1 MGQHMCFSQSL
12 FYTWRIK
19 GRRNF
24 GTMQNRPTFKCFH
37 FPTEWKSSHPS
48 SSNTV
53 TLHSPIL
60 CGTWQSCTSRC
71 LQWCTRIHVCPQQNG
86 FTGLQGVTLICLYTV
101 GNLLHWQLYSRTTC
115 RNCLWESWS
124 FWGFPGFAGFS
135 AITGFWREFGEEIR
149 LEAGESPGELLEEG
163 KVASAG
169 SFRSSASYVFV
180 VVPVMQYTTPDEAG
194 VPLPSLLSDSVPS
207 SDRWV
212 LVCLWWEKE
221 NPGSFSLIEGSWV
234 VRSTMY
240 LGCKSL
246 TVHFWKTCSSAII
259 LSPSSSSSFKV
270 EVLTGGGEQ
279 GLGLT
284 SGGARRGLG
293 SGASSS
299 ASWALV
305 DSFRVVKT
313 TSPVCPVPVV

>member
-101 GNLLHWQLYSRTTC
+101 GNLLHWQPYSRTTC

-124 FWGFPGFAGFS
+124 FWGFRVLQVFPQ
-135 AITGFWREFGEEIR
+135 
-149 LEAGESPGELLEEG
+149 SP
-163 KVASAG
+163 A
-169 SFRSSASYVFV
+169 
-180 VVPVMQYTTPDEAG
+180 
-194 VPLPSLLSDSVPS
+194 
-207 SDRWV
+207 
-212 LVCLWWEKE
+212 
-221 NPGSFSLIEGSWV
+221 
-234 VRSTMY
+234 
-240 LGCKSL
+240 
-246 TVHFWKTCSSAII
+246 
-259 LSPSSSSSFKV
+259 
-270 EVLTGGGEQ
+270 
-279 GLGLT
+279 
-284 SGGARRGLG
+284 SGGNSARKSDLKQA
-293 SGASSS
+293 SHLASSWKKEKWLLRDPLGHLLHMS
-299 ASWALV
+299 L
-305 DSFRVVKT
+305 
-313 TSPVCPVPVV
+313 